1 MNWDKLFSLGMIE
14 KREIKKNEK
23 EEVLRNIIRERN
35 N

>member
-14 KREIKKNEK
+14 KREIKKKEK